1 MKRLHVAGVTVGLS
15 FLLTGTAGLA
25 EPPAGAK
32 REILPVFVLA
42 GQSNMVGVGAKTNA
56 AQLPVAMQEQTNVV
70 FVEFW
75 DTNLTKPLK
84 PKNNIGPEVA
94 FGYEM
99 ARALNTRIGIIK
111 IAYGGSSLAGPWNPN
126 PAKFDKEKSVG
137 IFYRRMI
144 DYVRDVKKANPNME
158 IAGMLWMQGEADS
171 RYGKIQME
179 DYRNLLEMLV
189 AGCRQ
194 EFGCEKMP
202 FVCAR
207 IAPPANWP
215 NREQVRNAQVS
226 ARIDQYA
233 WMDCDGLELGGDS
246 LHFTLN
252 GQLEMGRGFARAM
265 LSLMR
270 VTEKK

>member
-1 MKRLHVAGVTVGLS
+1 MKRLHVAGIAAVLS
-15 FLLTGTAGLA
+15 SFLTGTAGLA

-42 GQSNMVGVGAKTNA
+42 GQSNMVGVDAKSNA
-56 AQLPVAMQEQTNVV
+56 EKLPPSMQEQTNVV

-84 PKNNIGPEVA
+84 PKNHIGPEVS
-94 FGYEM
+94 FGFEM
-99 ARALNTRIGIIK
+99 ARAINTRIGIIK
-111 IAYGGSSLAGPWNPN
+111 IAYGGSSLAGPWNPD

-137 IFYRRMI
+137 TFYRRMV
-144 DYVRDVKKANPNME
+144 DYVREVRKANPNIE
-158 IAGMLWMQGEADS
+158 IAGMLWMQGEADA

-179 DYRNLLEMLV
+179 DYRDRLEMLV
-189 AGCRQ
+189 AGCRK

-215 NREQVRNAQVS
+215 NREQVRKAQVT
-226 ARIDQYA
+226 ARLDQYA
-233 WMDCDGLELGGDS
+233 WVDCDGLELGGDA

-265 LSLMR
+265 LKLMP
-270 VTEKK
+270 VVGK